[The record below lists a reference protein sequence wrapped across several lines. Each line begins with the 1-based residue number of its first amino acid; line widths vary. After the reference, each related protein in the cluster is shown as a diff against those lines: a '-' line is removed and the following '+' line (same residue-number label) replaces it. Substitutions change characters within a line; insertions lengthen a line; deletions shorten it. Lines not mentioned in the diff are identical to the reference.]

1 MFFLRQHGEQRLK
14 LFIES
19 SNKVHSVVKCTAEVS
34 KTFINLLDII
44 ASLLDGVLETE
55 LHAKPTD
62 SHQ

>member
-1 MFFLRQHGEQRLK
+1 MFFLWQYGEERLK
-14 LFIES
+14 LFIER
-19 SNKVHSVVKCTAEVS
+19 SNKVHSIVECTAERS

-55 LHAKPTD
+55 LHAKPTG

>member
-1 MFFLRQHGEQRLK
+1 MFFLWQYGEERLK
-14 LFIES
+14 LFIER
-19 SNKVHSVVKCTAEVS
+19 SNKVHSIVECTAERP

-55 LHAKPTD
+55 LHAKPTG

>member
-1 MFFLRQHGEQRLK
+1 MTTWRRTIK
-14 LFIES
+14 IVIES
-19 SNKVHSVVKCTAEVS
+19 SNKVHSIVKCTTEGS

-55 LHAKPTD
+55 LHAKPTG